1 MALQTDQRRR
11 LEAVRLASALARL
24 GVDPAEVV
32 DSTSPIGPAVIA
44 GRDGWVVAVEHE
56 HHALAVAH
64 LWAESNGIVRLNVV
78 VGEQPGLVARRARH
92 FARKTTIWTYV
103 DNLLVT
109 QAPSP
114 HEPNQVVAAKHERFA
129 SLIAD
134 CGVDVVREHGV
145 LSGEV
150 LGLEVCRVVDDASDP
165 DGVRLEI
172 GVGVH
177 DRETFRL
184 VHGAVAT
191 GEQLMDVARTVA
203 GIRNDPAA
211 QHPLARLA
219 LERRL
224 RSRLLASPHL
234 VDASRLAA
242 AEPPVVRTNVKDSV
256 PCVAIGERAN
266 GSPLV
271 VVCTAIADLN
281 VVAFGADARDRLS
294 TDAELVVTS
303 LPGNVT
309 PSIRR
314 LGEMLQRPATFVEL
328 EAHGD

>member
-1 MALQTDQRRR
+1 MALESDQRRR

-24 GVDPAEVV
+24 GVDATDVV

-44 GRDGWVVAVEHE
+44 DGVGWVVAVEHE
-56 HHALAVAH
+56 YHALAVAQ
-64 LWAESNGIVRLNVV
+64 LWAGSHDVGKLNLVV
-78 VGEQPGLVARRARH
+78 DLNSGVVARRARH
-92 FARKTTIWTYV
+92 FARETTVWSYV
-103 DNLLVT
+103 DNALVE
-109 QAPSP
+109 QSVSP
-114 HEPNQVVAAKHERFA
+114 HEVNKLVPSSHEHFA

-150 LGLEVCRVVDDASDP
+150 LGLEVCRVVEDPSDP
-165 DGVRLEI
+165 SGVRLEI

-191 GEQLMDVARTVA
+191 GEQLMDVARTVS

-224 RSRLLASPHL
+224 RSRLLSRPDL
-234 VDASRLAA
+234 IGASRLVA
-242 AEPPVVRTNVKDSV
+242 AEPPVVRANVKDSV
-256 PCVAIGERAN
+256 PCVAIGEHADGR
-266 GSPLV
+266 SLV
-271 VVCTAIADLN
+271 VACTAIADLD
-281 VVAFGADARDRLS
+281 VVSFGADARDRL
-294 TDAELVVTS
+294 DDGAELVVAS

-309 PSIRR
+309 HSIRR
-314 LGEMLQRPATFVEL
+314 LGEMLKRPATFCEL

>member
-1 MALQTDQRRR
+1 MQSDQRRR
-11 LEAVRLASALARL
+11 LEAVRLASALAKR
-24 GVDPAEVV
+24 GVDSSSVV
-32 DSTSPIGPAVIA
+32 EATCAIGPAVIA
-44 GRDGWVVAVEHE
+44 DGAGWVVAVEHE
-56 HHALAVAH
+56 RHALAVAH
-64 LWAESNGIVRLNVV
+64 LWAESHGVDHLH
-78 VGEQPGLVARRARH
+78 LVADVNAEVIARRTRYFTRAATVWRY
-92 FARKTTIWTYV
+92 A
-103 DNLLVT
+103 DNVLVE
-109 QAPSP
+109 AHRAE
-114 HEPNQVVAAKHERFA
+114 HEPDRNVPVSHEHFA

-150 LGLEVCRVVDDASDP
+150 LGLEICRVVDDPTSP

-191 GEQLMDVARTVA
+191 GEQLMDVARTVSE
-203 GIRNDPAA
+203 IRKDPAA

-224 RSRLLASPHL
+224 RSRLLASPNL
-234 VDASRLAA
+234 VGATRLSV
-242 AEPPVVRTNVKDSV
+242 AEPPVVRTNVKDAV
-256 PCVAIGERAN
+256 PCVAMGVRAD
-266 GSPLV
+266 GSKV
-271 VVCTAIADLN
+271 VVACTSIADLD
-281 VVAFGADARDRLS
+281 VVSFGADARDRLAG
-294 TDAELVVTS
+294 DAELVVVS

-314 LGEMLQRPATFVEL
+314 LGEMLQRPATFCEL

>member
-11 LEAVRLASALARL
+11 LETVRLASALAKS
-24 GVDPAEVV
+24 GVDPSSVVESTCQVGPAAIV
-32 DSTSPIGPAVIA
+32 DSV
-44 GRDGWVVAVEHE
+44 GWVVAIEHE
-56 HHALAVAH
+56 HHALAIAQ
-64 LWAESNGIVRLNVV
+64 LWAESEGLVSVNVV
-78 VGEQPGLVARRARH
+78 SDERAGLLARRARF
-92 FARKTTIWTYV
+92 FARSARVWRYADNVLIEV
-103 DNLLVT
+103 DALD
-109 QAPSP
+109 
-114 HEPNQVVAAKHERFA
+114 HETRRTVPASHERFSA
-129 SLIAD
+129 LIAD

-150 LGLEVCRVVDDASDP
+150 LGLEVCRVIDDPTHP

-184 VHGAVAT
+184 VHGAIAT

-203 GIRNDPAA
+203 AIRKDPSA
-211 QHPLARLA
+211 QHPLARLG

-224 RSRLLASPHL
+224 RSRLISAPQL
-234 VDASRLAA
+234 VGARRLVV

-256 PCVAIGERAN
+256 PCVAVGERTD
-266 GSPLV
+266 GRPLV

-281 VVAFGADARDRLS
+281 VVPFGADARDRLHAE
-294 TDAELVVTS
+294 AELVVVS
-303 LPGNVT
+303 LPGNAT

-314 LGEMLQRPATFVEL
+314 LGEMLKQPATFCEL